1 MKNQHIRRKNY
12 IALAVIAASIII
24 SVLRVDSM
32 QSAQALYTKSLKAI
46 KVKLKT
52 VSRHTFM
59 EWAFAK
65 ATLDAIAN
73 KKS

>member
-1 MKNQHIRRKNY
+1 
-12 IALAVIAASIII
+12 VIAVSIIII
-24 SVLRVDSM
+24 SVLRVDSL
-32 QSAQALYTKSLKAI
+32 QSAQALNTKSLKAT